1 MIGYIKKDIKYS
13 KKWLLIAILY
23 CIIVGYVMVR
33 EEAGSFFFVY
43 FLIPFFLVQLPLGK
57 LMAMEDH
64 RDTRDFLK
72 RMPQKGWIRV
82 AARELF
88 VAGLLVIGL
97 AFVNFFEYMEVDGYS
112 FDEGLKVMS
121 ILFLC
126 FLAYFTIEMIVFY
139 RFSYHLAQ
147 NSVVFIIFAAMVYS
161 MLEKSLGLTLDLNL
175 ILNSQISFI
184 VLIVI
189 DIILFFIEIKA
200 EQVG

>member
-1 MIGYIKKDIKYS
+1 MTGYIKKDIKYS
-13 KKWLLIAILY
+13 KKWLLIALLY
-23 CIIVGYVMVR
+23 CTIVGYVMVR
-33 EEAGSFFFVY
+33 EESNSFFFVY

-88 VAGLLVIGL
+88 VSGLLVIGL
-97 AFVNFFEYMEVDGYS
+97 VCINFFEYMEFDGYK
-112 FDEGLKVMS
+112 FGEGLKVMA
-121 ILFLC
+121 ILFLL

-147 NSVVFIIFAAMVYS
+147 NSVVFIIFIALAFS
-161 MLEKSLGLTLDLNL
+161 MLEKYLGLTLDINL
-175 ILNSQISFI
+175 ILNSPISFI

-200 EQVG
+200 ECAG

>member
-23 CIIVGYVMVR
+23 CIVVGYVMVR
-33 EEAGSFFFVY
+33 EEAGAFFFVY
-43 FLIPFFLVQLPLGK
+43 FLIPFFLVQFPLGK

-97 AFVNFFEYMEVDGYS
+97 ACVNFFEYMEVDGYK
-112 FDEGLKVMS
+112 FGEGVKVMS
-121 ILFLC
+121 MLFLL
-126 FLAYFTIEMIVFY
+126 FLAYFTIEMTVFY

-147 NSVVFIIFAAMVYS
+147 NSVVFVIFAALVFS
-161 MLEKSLGLTLDLNL
+161 MLEKYSGLTLDLDL
-175 ILNSQISFI
+175 ILNSPISFI

-189 DIILFFIEIKA
+189 NIILFFIEIKA
-200 EQVG
+200 ELVG